1 MEWGTVQLW
10 EVGNCDNK
18 GRGQKV
24 DFWKTTW
31 LSSVQLAYGVCLE
44 DGGLNGGKLHR
55 VRI

>member
-24 DFWKTTW
+24 DC
-31 LSSVQLAYGVCLE
+31 S
-44 DGGLNGGKLHR
+44 GKPHG
-55 VRI
+55 